1 MGVCGAGAAVSE
13 IQPYLEG
20 GIEAAALPG
29 GGAGTVCPGF
39 VGAGDPAYR
48 GRPVGATALCQ
59 RWQSCVEPLKTC
71 MKSGQFGG
79 QLDGKI
85 FAIDM
90 DREVACLDGVVPQ
103 NLVVDPTEPNGVFKG
118 LPRSV
123 GLKPFLTSQPLEVFP
138 RHFLAELKTQDGRIA
153 ISIGSRQL
161 PCSQRL
167 APSTNDC
174 LEIIPLLLRPSHRR
188 VLRYAGALELERP
201 HPPC

>member
-1 MGVCGAGAAVSE
+1 
-13 IQPYLEG
+13 
-20 GIEAAALPG
+20 
-29 GGAGTVCPGF
+29 
-39 VGAGDPAYR
+39 
-48 GRPVGATALCQ
+48 
-59 RWQSCVEPLKTC
+59 

-79 QLDGKI
+79 QLDGKN

-103 NLVVDPTEPNGVFKG
+103 NLVVDPTEPKGVFKG
-118 LPRSV
+118 LSRSV
-123 GLKPFLTSQPLEVFP
+123 GLKSLLTNQPLEVFP
-138 RHFLAELKTQDGRIA
+138 SHFVGELKTQNGRIA

-174 LEIIPLLLRPSHRR
+174 LEVIPLLLRQSHRQ

>member
-1 MGVCGAGAAVSE
+1 
-13 IQPYLEG
+13 
-20 GIEAAALPG
+20 
-29 GGAGTVCPGF
+29 
-39 VGAGDPAYR
+39 
-48 GRPVGATALCQ
+48 
-59 RWQSCVEPLKTC
+59 

-79 QLDGKI
+79 QLEGQN

-103 NLVVDPTEPNGVFKG
+103 NLVVDPTEPKGVFKG
-118 LPRSV
+118 LSRSV
-123 GLKPFLTSQPLEVFP
+123 GLKSLLTNQPLEVFP
-138 RHFLAELKTQDGRIA
+138 RHFVGELKTQDGRIA

-174 LEIIPLLLRPSHRR
+174 LEIIPLLLRQSHRR

-201 HPPC
+201 RPPC